1 MGEEIR
7 VSLIIPFPTKRAAQ
21 IAYDVL
27 RIDGEP
33 KRNHV
38 KKTLKLNENN
48 LEVELIGD
56 IAKSVRV
63 AVTNFFESLILC
75 TETQN
80 EFGPPVSEQF
90 NHY

>member
-1 MGEEIR
+1 MGEEIK
-7 VSLIIPFPTKRAAQ
+7 VSIAIPFPTNRAAQ

-38 KKTLKLNENN
+38 KKSFKLSENI
-48 LEVELIGD
+48 LEVDFVGD
-56 IAKSVRV
+56 IPKSVRV
-63 AVTNFFESLILC
+63 AVTNFFETLILC

-80 EFGPPVSEQF
+80 EFGAPAVEY